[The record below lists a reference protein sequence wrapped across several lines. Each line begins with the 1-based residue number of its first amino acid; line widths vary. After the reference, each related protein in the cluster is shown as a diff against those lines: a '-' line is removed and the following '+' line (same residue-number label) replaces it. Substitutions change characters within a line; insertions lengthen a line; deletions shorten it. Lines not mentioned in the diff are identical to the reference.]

1 LSLLPFQSNSHVF
14 GDWSGVFV
22 VGTRQVAG
30 EDKAHAR
37 ITCHYFPITKVVQSV
52 LQMWC
57 RDSSGMCGCWVIALR
72 YKSLM
77 GLNGMKFG
85 YVFACSGFIVF
96 PEACSPMWKKVVSI
110 TLHCEIL
117 QM

>member
-1 LSLLPFQSNSHVF
+1 MSLSPFQSNSHVF
-14 GDWSGVFV
+14 GDWSGVF
-22 VGTRQVAG
+22 VAG

-52 LQMWC
+52 LQMRH

-72 YKSLM
+72 YESLM
-77 GLNGMKFG
+77 GLNGIKFG

-96 PEACSPMWKKVVSI
+96 PDNCSPMWKKVVSI